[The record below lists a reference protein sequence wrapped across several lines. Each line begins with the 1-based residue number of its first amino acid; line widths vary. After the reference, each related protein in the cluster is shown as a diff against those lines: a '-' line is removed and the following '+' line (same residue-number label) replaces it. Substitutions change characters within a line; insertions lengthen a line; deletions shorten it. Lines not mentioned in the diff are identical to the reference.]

1 MLARC
6 RQAHGA
12 RLGRRRSQKHR
23 WWPSA
28 GVSGGGRD
36 LTLRADDLGIT
47 SLGQPNPKHHH
58 PTRTTQLNQ
67 PNPTRNNP
75 TQSTILLLGP
85 LSSLR
90 ARTPVAT
97 GPTSVW
103 RATPKPSD
111 EPRQA
116 SDAALWQAHRTPPAS
131 KGDRKVRTRRLPSP
145 RRARL
150 PALCVAISLAH
161 TSGRQPTA
169 NPTPVPAPTAEGLSC
184 KGSGHGRHGW
194 EQRGGNRRR
203 RRRPLRLR
211 LHFTSR

>member
-6 RQAHGA
+6 QRAHGA

-85 LSSLR
+85 RPVSLR
-90 ARTPVAT
+90 
-97 GPTSVW
+97 
-103 RATPKPSD
+103 
-111 EPRQA
+111 
-116 SDAALWQAHRTPPAS
+116 
-131 KGDRKVRTRRLPSP
+131 RTRR
-145 RRARL
+145 RRTA
-150 PALCVAISLAH
+150 AS
-161 TSGRQPTA
+161 TSA
-169 NPTPVPAPTAEGLSC
+169 
-184 KGSGHGRHGW
+184 
-194 EQRGGNRRR
+194 GG
-203 RRRPLRLR
+203 RRRPGASLSRTQLAHAWSEQKPESCRLR
-211 LHFTSR
+211 SRGAGGILVAGRRAGEGRSFREAAGPHAYTRLGRQVGR

>member
-1 MLARC
+1 MLPVAAALAACDRATS
-6 RQAHGA
+6 RAAAQHLLAVVPS
-12 RLGRRRSQKHR
+12 RRE
-23 WWPSA
+23 
-28 GVSGGGRD
+28 
-36 LTLRADDLGIT
+36 
-47 SLGQPNPKHHH
+47 
-58 PTRTTQLNQ
+58 
-67 PNPTRNNP
+67 
-75 TQSTILLLGP
+75 

-184 KGSGHGRHGW
+184 KWSGNGRHGW
-194 EQRGGNRRR
+194 DQRGGEPPPPPPPPPSPPALYVAISLAHTFGRQLTVN
-203 RRRPLRLR
+203 P
-211 LHFTSR
+211 TPVPAPAAEGMPCKCQVEWET